1 MTPIYP
7 ISYRGN
13 PPKRTI
19 LVEIQIGRNR
29 TWSRQYQALST
40 ILVRLLP
47 TLALRRSSTNGDPT
61 EYLRGMFS
69 EIKESVNLALNSL
82 SKAWG
87 KIYI

>member
-1 MTPIYP
+1 MTPSYP

-13 PPKRTI
+13 PPKRTV

-47 TLALRRSSTNGDPT
+47 TLALRSSTNGDPT

-82 SKAWG
+82 TKAWG